1 MQVSVFGI
9 SKLQGLECHEAEYLP
24 IMDMGLGQAPQ
35 RPHEEETSI
44 PVTTKWATAKRHSC

>member
-35 RPHEEETSI
+35 KPHEEETSI